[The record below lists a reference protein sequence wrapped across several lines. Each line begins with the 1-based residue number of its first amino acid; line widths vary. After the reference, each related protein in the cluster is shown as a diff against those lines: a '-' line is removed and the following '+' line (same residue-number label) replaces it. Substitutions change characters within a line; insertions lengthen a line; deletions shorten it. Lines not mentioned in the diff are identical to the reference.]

1 MRQEEQSLDDTNVE
15 DTVASLTAQA
25 CDVSCSG
32 GWSRESKV
40 QGLPKLQ
47 SEFKACSGNLVK
59 PCLSLKSANR
69 MGIQFSGRT
78 LV

>member
-1 MRQEEQSLDDTNVE
+1 MRQEEQSLADTNVE
-15 DTVASLTAQA
+15 DTVASLIAQA
-25 CDVSCSG
+25 CDASCSG

-47 SEFKACSGNLVK
+47 SEFKACLGNLVK
-59 PCLSLKSANR
+59 PCLNLKSAKW
-69 MGIQFSGRT
+69 MGIHFRGRT